1 MDEIKFVIDE
11 LNQPPFNSSL
21 NLIAYDGLRSEQR
34 LDLLTAVLN
43 TIDPKVG
50 CKKAGS
56 WGWGDGDKCK
66 YFVSVLLVG
75 EFAISSG
82 R

>member
-43 TIDPKVG
+43 TIDPKV
-50 CKKAGS
+50 CWKK
-56 WGWGDGDKCK
+56 
-66 YFVSVLLVG
+66 LLVG
-75 EFAISSG
+75 GMTTNATILFPFCW
-82 R
+82 